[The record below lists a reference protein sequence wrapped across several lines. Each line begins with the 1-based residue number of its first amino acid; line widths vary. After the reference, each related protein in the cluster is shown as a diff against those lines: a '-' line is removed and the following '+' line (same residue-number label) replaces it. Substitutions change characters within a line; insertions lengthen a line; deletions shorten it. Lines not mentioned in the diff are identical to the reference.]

1 MEQRGKNLINQGIL
15 ERQIGTVKTLCDAKR
30 ELLSTLEEQRRM
42 RDNAAEIPDRIADYC
57 RQLEPKLANSDFNG
71 KRALL
76 SAFGVRVQATRDDV
90 TITVFFD
97 PRLDDYTTIART
109 WALRRVRS
117 RRCRWA

>member
-42 RDNAAEIPDRIADYC
+42 RDNAAEIPDHKADYC
-57 RQLEPKLANSDFNG
+57 RQLEPELANSDSDG

-76 SAFGVRVQATRDDV
+76 GAFGVRVQATRDDV
-90 TITVFFD
+90 TITVVFD
-97 PRLDDYTTIART
+97 PRLDDFTTIART